1 MRSLVSFAALLAIW
15 MMADV
20 SADDSQVMAIVA
32 VDDDGQEELNMLW
45 DEKNHDLNSFKAC
58 IFDELPK
65 TQKDDCLACF
75 ERLDQTLEDTCA
87 AENTK
92 WCGCNCGVCNQ
103 GLEDYANTWV
113 NYLMLR
119 GHESCVQNFLLAEVD
134 VGQVEECELSC
145 DISCG
150 LSSSASG
157 HPSTLFATTVTAI
170 LGLMIMIATVQ

>member
-1 MRSLVSFAALLAIW
+1 MRFLVSSATLLAIR

-20 SADDSQVMAIVA
+20 TADDSQVMAVVA
-32 VDDDGQEELNMLW
+32 VDGDGQEELNMLW
-45 DEKNHDLNSFKAC
+45 DEKNRDLNSFKSC
-58 IFDELPK
+58 IFDQLPK

-75 ERLDQTLEDTCA
+75 ERLDQTLEDSCA
-87 AENTK
+87 AQITK
-92 WCGCNCGVCNQ
+92 WCGCNCGDCNQ

-119 GHESCVQNFLLAEVD
+119 GHELCVQNFLLAEVG

-157 HPSTLFATTVTAI
+157 HPSTFFAKAAAAI
-170 LGLMIMIATVQ
+170 LAGVVIIAAVH